1 MKDCTHTC
9 AHTHTHTHTH
19 TLVAHRNFW
28 WTINPWSKSHLT
40 LHVTP
45 APTSLTTAVWTR
57 TRTCWEGVPF
67 RTRTLMEQEGA
78 PYSCRHLPKE
88 QSKSEL
94 SHTLILSSSLELR
107 GKREDKNSLFFILI
121 HPVKIKVLFIPC
133 HCVGEQRSCLLYIY
147 ICHV

>member
-1 MKDCTHTC
+1 MALYERLHTYMC
-9 AHTHTHTHTH
+9 THTHTHTH

-57 TRTCWEGVPF
+57 TCTCWEGVPF

-88 QSKSEL
+88 QSKSGL
-94 SHTLILSSSLELR
+94 SHTLILSSSLELK
-107 GKREDKNSLFFILI
+107 GKREDKNSLFYFNSPCENKGVVYSLSL
-121 HPVKIKVLFIPC
+121 HWWAKVMLA
-133 HCVGEQRSCLLYIY
+133 IY